1 MGMGGVAKHPGR
13 KRLPPGQ
20 RKTRGGRGC
29 EPRPGGGND
38 QCDSRQ
44 VLMIDMEWSPRTWV
58 AIGQM
63 VYNIVIS
70 LYLWVSRRYQAT
82 NERVDEV
89 KERLSSRIEEI
100 EKSVVR
106 ISTDISHIPSRAELN
121 GLREDIRYLTSE
133 LGEMKGRL
141 GGINRVADIMNE
153 YLINKDK

>member
-1 MGMGGVAKHPGR
+1 
-13 KRLPPGQ
+13 
-20 RKTRGGRGC
+20 
-29 EPRPGGGND
+29 
-38 QCDSRQ
+38 
-44 VLMIDMEWSPRTWV
+44 V

>member
-1 MGMGGVAKHPGR
+1 
-13 KRLPPGQ
+13 
-20 RKTRGGRGC
+20 
-29 EPRPGGGND
+29 
-38 QCDSRQ
+38 
-44 VLMIDMEWSPRTWV
+44 MIDMEWSPRTWV

-153 YLINKDK
+153 YLISKDK

>member
-1 MGMGGVAKHPGR
+1 
-13 KRLPPGQ
+13 
-20 RKTRGGRGC
+20 
-29 EPRPGGGND
+29 
-38 QCDSRQ
+38 
-44 VLMIDMEWSPRTWV
+44 MIDMEWSPRTWV